1 MDIVSA
7 CRAAG
12 VYDNTLYRW
21 RNRYCGMGRAKL
33 KQFEASEKEN
43 QNLKKILAELDLEK
57 SILKELKLI
66 PQWQTGHWVV
76 FGIQPPASSGLNF
89 LPQTLA
95 HAA

>member
-7 CRAAG
+7 CRSAG
-12 VYDNTLYRW
+12 VSDNTYYGW
-21 RNRYCGMGRAKL
+21 RNRYCGMGRTKL
-33 KQFEASEKEN
+33 KESEASEKEN
-43 QNLKKILAELDLEK
+43 QNLEKILAELDLEK
-57 SILKELKLI
+57 SILKELKFI
-66 PQWQTGHWVV
+66 PQWQTRHWVV